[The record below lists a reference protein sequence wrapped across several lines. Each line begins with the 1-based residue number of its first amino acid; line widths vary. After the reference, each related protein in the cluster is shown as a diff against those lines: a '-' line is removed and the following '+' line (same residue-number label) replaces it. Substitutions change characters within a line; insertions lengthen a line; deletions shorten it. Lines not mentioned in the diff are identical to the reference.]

1 MDATTPKG
9 REALAHAE
17 RALRTVES
25 RTGTEFVKFDDT
37 VASKVDGVICR
48 DGIIVAFYEVKSRK
62 CSSEEMRTRFENRWL
77 LSYDKLQS
85 AYSLTSCLKVP
96 FVGVLHCQVDDV
108 VMVKKF
114 WDGNG
119 KLLSRWYVD
128 GTLTQMTVNGGQI
141 ERTNAYIEMS
151 GAIQYAIT
159 DP

>member
-1 MDATTPKG
+1 MDAITPKG
-9 REALAHAE
+9 REALEQSE

-25 RTGTEFVKFDDT
+25 KTGTEFVKFDDT
-37 VASKVDGVICR
+37 VASTVDGVVCR
-48 DGIIVAFYEVKSRK
+48 DGIIVAIYEVKSRK
-62 CSSEEMRTRFENRWL
+62 CSSEEIRTRFGNRWL
-77 LSYDKLQS
+77 LSYNKLQS

-114 WDGNG
+114 WEGDG

-128 GTLTQMTVNGGQI
+128 ETWTQMTVNGGQI

-151 GAIQYAIT
+151 GAIQYVIT